1 MPKKG
6 TMAQISR
13 PFQIAFLAVVLL
25 AGVWLFALRG
35 HSASTSGSGASA
47 VAPAPAR
54 PVQSPAGNSSAGG
67 NAGAPST
74 VYKGA
79 APGVGGL
86 TRAIAKAHG
95 AVATSQQNAKE
106 LTEKSAQASSS
117 AAAGT
122 ASTPATSVPSAVASK
137 PGATPAKPTL
147 APSVKSPS
155 AHAHPIASLQPAIE
169 SELKAGSIVVLLVWN
184 PKGTEDAIVHND
196 LLALAALHRR
206 YAHVRAPK
214 EVTKGL
220 TLELEQPIATHSAT
234 PGQVASFGSFAKD
247 VQILS
252 TPTVLIVNKSGQVRT
267 LTGAPGVLS
276 IEQATDEARHS

>member
-47 VAPAPAR
+47 VAPAPAT
-54 PVQSPAGNSSAGG
+54 PAQSPAGNSSAGG

-106 LTEKSAQASSS
+106 LTEKSAQASST
-117 AAAGT
+117 AAPST
-122 ASTPATSVPSAVASK
+122 ASTTASVPSAVASK
-137 PGATPAKPTL
+137 PSKPTPAP
-147 APSVKSPS
+147 AVKSPS
-155 AHAHPIASLQPAIE
+155 ANAHPLASLQPTIE

-214 EVTKGL
+214 KVTKGL

-234 PGQVASFGSFAKD
+234 PGQVASFGSFTKD
-247 VQILS
+247 VQIVS

-276 IEQATDEARHS
+276 IEQATDEARHA

>member
-6 TMAQISR
+6 AMAQISR

-47 VAPAPAR
+47 VAPAPAK

-67 NAGAPST
+67 NAAAPST

-117 AAAGT
+117 AAAPST
-122 ASTPATSVPSAVASK
+122 AASAPAPSVPNAVASK
-137 PGATPAKPTL
+137 PTPAP
-147 APSVKSPS
+147 AVKSPS
-155 AHAHPIASLQPAIE
+155 AHAHPIASLQPTIE

-220 TLELEQPIATHSAT
+220 ALELEQPIATHSAT
-234 PGQVASFGSFAKD
+234 PGQVASFGSFTKD
-247 VQILS
+247 VQIFS